1 MISAVIST
9 GISLGQQN
17 PNVQVKLLTVCE
29 VLSDVNRFANTAVV
43 VVGRM
48 ERSVSLVDQYAFL
61 SQDGCEHPMN
71 TQGGPWSQKIEI
83 WTTWEEGM
91 PKPPS
96 DRPRLNR
103 AAIAAK
109 LSVVRK
115 STNLGSHEEP
125 LFKGDGHSIFY
136 SHTAIVSN
144 DWAVVYGR
152 IVKVH
157 DGDEVQLMILANPD
171 EVRKVGVSGTLLP
184 NKN

>member
-9 GISLGQQN
+9 GISFGQQN
-17 PNVQVKLLTVCE
+17 PDVQVKVLTVCE
-29 VLSDVNRFANTAVV
+29 VLGDVNRFADTAVV

-48 ERSVSLVDQYAFL
+48 ERSVSLIDHYEFL
-61 SQDGCEHPMN
+61 SQDGCGHPIN
-71 TQGGPWSQKIEI
+71 AQGAPWSQKIEI

-96 DRPRLNR
+96 DRPKLNR

-115 STNLGSHEEP
+115 ATNLGSHEEP
-125 LFKGDGHSIFY
+125 RFKSDGHTIIY
-136 SHTAIVSN
+136 SHTAVIPD

-152 IVKVH
+152 IVKVP
-157 DGDEVQLMILANPD
+157 DGDQVQLMILANPD
-171 EVRKVGVSGTLLP
+171 EVRKVGVNGTLLP
-184 NKN
+184 NKK